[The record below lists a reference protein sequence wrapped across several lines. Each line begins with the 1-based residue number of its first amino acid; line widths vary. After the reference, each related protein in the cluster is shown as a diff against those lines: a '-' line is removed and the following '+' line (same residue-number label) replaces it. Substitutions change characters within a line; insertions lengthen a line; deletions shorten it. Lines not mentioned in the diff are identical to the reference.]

1 MTNAMMN
8 TQLYQKM
15 YAEQEQYRA
24 WLLTQSPNEI
34 LNHTYEYTIRQDI
47 LIAMEESRLSARQAR
62 VLLKSPCPLTD
73 VYEHFRNQEHG
84 HMEQIRSATGKR
96 KPSRCWKESLRF
108 SAPSTTHF

>member
-24 WLLTQSPNEI
+24 WLL
-34 LNHTYEYTIRQDI
+34 
-47 LIAMEESRLSARQAR
+47 
-62 VLLKSPCPLTD
+62 KSPCPLAD

-84 HMEQIRSATGKR
+84 HMEQIRSAIETCAKKSCVRSFQLPGRQKGR
-96 KPSRCWKESLRF
+96 Q
-108 SAPSTTHF
+108 